1 MCSRIKSV
9 TNQIRKINAER
20 CEVYHK
26 MSESERPFKVGC
38 LSLEYIFSGICGE
51 IILRYCESAEARGL
65 LKFMKQGSLTV
76 EFHCSVSK
84 Q

>member
-1 MCSRIKSV
+1 MCSQIKSV

-26 MSESERPFKVGC
+26 CQRMTDLHLKWNVFLWSVSFFEYVMSHCNFKVLRVSVGKGAIKVH
-38 LSLEYIFSGICGE
+38 EQYIN
-51 IILRYCESAEARGL
+51 
-65 LKFMKQGSLTV
+65 
-76 EFHCSVSK
+76 CSVLK